1 MQESVK
7 VFNDWV
13 SNTLEQQSA
22 KQGYVMQHNQA
33 DIAKLSIVS
42 ELMQEYGEG
51 APLGYVYAQILNK
64 EK

>member
-1 MQESVK
+1 MP
-7 VFNDWV
+7 
-13 SNTLEQQSA
+13 
-22 KQGYVMQHNQA
+22 
-33 DIAKLSIVS
+33 DITKLNIVS